1 MLENLRTMWAQAGAL
16 ARAGLVGG
24 ALLIVAAT
32 IWFASSALRTDYQT
46 LFAELDP
53 QDAATMVAELEKLKV
68 PYRLGADGTT
78 IQVDRSQVHALRLKL
93 LGRGGGLR
101 GGVGLEIF
109 NNTDFGMTEFA
120 QKVNYQRALQ
130 GELVR
135 TITALDEVRSARVH
149 LVLPESGL
157 FRKSGQRPK
166 ASITLAMKEG
176 RALAPEQV
184 LGVQRL
190 VAAAVPEIEPGAVT
204 IADQRGVTLTRPG
217 GGDGEDALAGR
228 LGVKADVEA
237 YFARK
242 LATLF
247 DRAMGPGR
255 VIVSVDVTIDHDHVK
270 VTREDVL
277 PLGRRDGGAV
287 GAVARQRSSSSGER
301 GAGAVAIPGAA
312 SAPAAQAD
320 ATGTAASSSEV
331 EYLNGRRVEQVV
343 SMPGSIKRLS
353 VGVVLPNV
361 TDRAQL
367 DKIRQLVSTTVGAN
381 PARGDEIA
389 IASLD
394 LPPGAAAANAGGA
407 VVSTDP
413 GVTAP
418 TENAERAAA
427 PRPTP
432 AQAASMPASP
442 GVEWLL
448 GGLAA
453 VALAALVAF
462 LLGRARRA
470 TPPLSPQ
477 ARDEVLAKVRAWLR
491 EGEAA

>member
-1 MLENLRTMWAQAGAL
+1 MLENLRTMWAQAGAV
-16 ARAGLVGG
+16 ARAGLVAGVL
-24 ALLIVAAT
+24 AIVVAT
-32 IWFASSALRTDYQT
+32 IWFAASVMRADWQT
-46 LFAELDP
+46 LFADLDP
-53 QDAATMVAELEKLKV
+53 QDAATMVAELEKMKV

-78 IQVDRSQVHALRLKL
+78 IQVDRAQVHALRLKL

-109 NNTDFGMTEFA
+109 NDTDFGMTEFA

-184 LGVQRL
+184 LGIQRL

-217 GGDGEDALAGR
+217 GGDGDDALAGR

-242 LATLF
+242 LVALF

-301 GAGAVAIPGAA
+301 GAAAAAPPGVAG
-312 SAPAAQAD
+312 APAAQAD

-343 SMPGSIKRLS
+343 STPGSIKRLS
-353 VGVVLPNV
+353 VGIVLPNV
-361 TDRAQL
+361 ADRAQL

-394 LPPGAAAANAGGA
+394 LPPGAAAANTGGA
-407 VVSTDP
+407 LVPAEP
-413 GVTAP
+413 GAP
-418 TENAERAAA
+418 APEDAARAVA
-427 PRPTP
+427 PRPVP
-432 AQAASMPASP
+432 GRGAQASP

-448 GGLAA
+448 GGLVA

-462 LLGRARRA
+462 LLGRGRRA
-470 TPPLSPQ
+470 APPLTPQ
-477 ARDEVLAKVRAWLR
+477 ARDEVLAKVQAWLR
-491 EGEAA
+491 QGEAA

>member
-1 MLENLRTMWAQAGAL
+1 MLENLRTMWAQAGAV
-16 ARAGLVGG
+16 ARAGLVAGVL
-24 ALLIVAAT
+24 AIVVAT
-32 IWFASSALRTDYQT
+32 IWFAASVMRADWQT
-46 LFAELDP
+46 LFADLDP
-53 QDAATMVAELEKLKV
+53 QDAATMVAELEKMKV

-78 IQVDRSQVHALRLKL
+78 IQVDRAQVHALRLKL

-109 NNTDFGMTEFA
+109 NDTDFGMTEFA

-184 LGVQRL
+184 LGIQRL

-217 GGDGEDALAGR
+217 GGDGDDALAGR

-242 LATLF
+242 LVALF

-277 PLGRRDGGAV
+277 PLGKRDGGAV

-301 GAGAVAIPGAA
+301 GAAAAAPPGVAG
-312 SAPAAQAD
+312 APAAQAD

-343 SMPGSIKRLS
+343 STPGSIKRLS
-353 VGVVLPNV
+353 VGIVLPNV
-361 TDRAQL
+361 ADRAQL

-394 LPPGAAAANAGGA
+394 LPSGAAAANTGGA
-407 VVSTDP
+407 LVP
-413 GVTAP
+413 
-418 TENAERAAA
+418 AEPSATAA
-427 PRPTP
+427 PEDAARAVVPRPVP
-432 AQAASMPASP
+432 GRGAPASP

-453 VALAALVAF
+453 LALAALVAF
-462 LLGRARRA
+462 LLGRGRRA
-470 TPPLSPQ
+470 APPLTPQ
-477 ARDEVLAKVRAWLR
+477 ARDEVLAKVQAWLR
-491 EGEAA
+491 QGEAA